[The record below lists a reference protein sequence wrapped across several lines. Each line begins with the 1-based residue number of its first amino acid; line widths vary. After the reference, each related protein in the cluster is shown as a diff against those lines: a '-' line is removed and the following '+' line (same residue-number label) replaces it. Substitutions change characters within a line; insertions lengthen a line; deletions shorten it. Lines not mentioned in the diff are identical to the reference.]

1 MYTHRETGRKIS
13 SVRVPEQNQFVGL
26 FQGESLSDE
35 EKDKEEEDEEEE
47 EKPEENDDDGFFVG
61 HGVLGKDEIHPGK
74 ILSKSVTLT
83 LITAT
88 RVWYQLERIWTENQN
103 DAELVGPIN

>member
-1 MYTHRETGRKIS
+1 MYSHRETGRKFS

-74 ILSKSVTLT
+74 IQSKSVVKRLT
-83 LITAT
+83 LVTAT
-88 RVWYQLERIWTENQN
+88 RV
-103 DAELVGPIN
+103 

>member
-1 MYTHRETGRKIS
+1 MYTHRETGREIS

-35 EKDKEEEDEEEE
+35 EKDKEEDEEEE

-74 ILSKSVTLT
+74 IQSKSVTRT